1 MSASLNVIALIS
13 GGKDS
18 LFSILH
24 CLANDHKVVALAN
37 LYPPS
42 STPNETDSSTEP
54 PQDVDP
60 NSYMYQ
66 TAGHTLL
73 PHYSSALSLPLYRAP
88 IFGSAVNTE
97 RDYSKTPT
105 KDYSKGEEEDETE
118 SLVPLLKKVLIMHP
132 SANALCTGAILS
144 TYQRTRIENIALRL
158 SLVPLSYLWQYPFL
172 PAPFP
177 SPGGLLED
185 MKAVGMKAQIVK
197 VASGGLDDGMLW
209 EDVLSDGGRKRV
221 ERAMAKF
228 GGSVLGEG
236 GEYETLVLDGPSG
249 VWNETISVDEE
260 ERTVHRGEG
269 GAAWV
274 AITGGRVIQKTGE
287 AGKDEWRKKLRIPE
301 MLDVRFEKILRE
313 TQWLSSKDL
322 ASRDIS
328 RQSIWTHQ
336 QRFSYSKSTYTVS
349 NITESGERVED
360 QIAKIRGSLNL
371 LLLKS
376 ESGMDDVVFTTI
388 LLRSMSDFSVVNEN
402 YAKWFIKPNPP
413 ARVTVACGDALPRGV
428 LVMLSVI
435 IGNQTQSSSCHHC
448 RGLHVQSRSYW
459 APANIGPYS
468 QAISMRVAQESST
481 SIVFVAGQIPLVP
494 ASMRVVDMEENTE
507 GNDHFG
513 KFHKQAVLS
522 AQHLWRI
529 GIEMKVTY
537 WLGAIAFIAAEDDIQ
552 YKAAMAWK
560 IWKSLH
566 LSTNAGDNDEEEE
579 DDGPDAWDRKYGGCS
594 SFSIEDSSPRH
605 LPDFKAI
612 QPRQGHDSIVPGFF
626 AVQVDEIPRG
636 CEIEWQSLGIVSDK
650 ICVQSYE
657 AGVSKATICRAVDES
672 VTIIYYSLVYAEGLN
687 IKDLQ
692 NQAIKAIVSQDVLAD
707 DWTQWFSSH
716 ATVYTSHP
724 GLFQSEDVQLV
735 PCRRIWGSE
744 GQELSAGLVLRLE
757 QCTQNERLWNQQR
770 ENQNS
775 LL

>member
-42 STPNETDSSTEP
+42 SIPSETDSSTES
-54 PQDVDP
+54 PQDIDP

-66 TAGHTLL
+66 TAGHNLL

-88 IFGSAVNTE
+88 IVGSAVNTE
-97 RDYSKTPT
+97 RDYSKTQAT
-105 KDYSKGEEEDETE
+105 DGKDEEEDETE
-118 SLVPLLKKVLIMHP
+118 SLIPLLRKVLIMHP

-185 MKAVGMKAQIVK
+185 MKAVGMKARIVK
-197 VASGGLDDGMLW
+197 VASGGLDEGVLW
-209 EDVLSDGGRKRV
+209 EDVLSDVGRKRV
-221 ERAMAKF
+221 ERAMTKF

-249 VWNETISVDEE
+249 VWNGTISVDDE

-274 AITGGRVIQKTGE
+274 AITGGRVTQKTGE
-287 AGKDEWRKKLRIPE
+287 AGKDDWKKKLRIPE
-301 MLDVRFEKILRE
+301 LLDRRFEKILRE
-313 TQWLSSKDL
+313 TQWLSSKNL
-322 ASRDIS
+322 ATRDIF

-336 QRFSYSKSTYTVS
+336 RRFSYSKSTYTVS
-349 NITESGERVED
+349 NITEFGERAED
-360 QIAKIRGSLNL
+360 QMAKIRGSLNL

-376 ESGMDDVVFTTI
+376 ESCMDDVVFTTI
-388 LLRSMSDFSVVNEN
+388 LLRSMSDFSAVNES

-435 IGNQTQSSSCHHC
+435 VGNQTQSSSCHHC
-448 RGLHVQSRSYW
+448 RGLHIQSRSYW

-468 QAISMRVAQESST
+468 QAISMRVAQDSST

-494 ASMRVVDMEENTE
+494 ASMKVVDMEGNT
-507 GNDHFG
+507 GSNDHG
-513 KFHKQAVLS
+513 GEFHKQAVLS

-529 GIEMKVTY
+529 GIELKVTY
-537 WLGAIAFIAAEDDIQ
+537 WSGAIAFIAAEDDVQ
-552 YKAAMAWK
+552 YKAAVAWK
-560 IWKSLH
+560 TWESLH
-566 LSTNAGDNDEEEE
+566 LSANGQDQDENEE
-579 DDGPDAWDRKYGGCS
+579 DDGPDAWDRKYGGYS
-594 SFSIEDSSPRH
+594 SFEIGDSSPRH
-605 LPDFKAI
+605 LPNFKAI
-612 QPRQGHDSIVPGFF
+612 QPRQGYDSMVPGFF

-636 CEIEWQSLGIVSDK
+636 CEIEWQSQGIASDK
-650 ICVQSYE
+650 ICVESYE
-657 AGVSKATICRAVDES
+657 TGASKATICRTMNES
-672 VTIIYYSLVYAEGLN
+672 VAIIYIPIVYAENLS
-687 IKDLQ
+687 IKDLKD
-692 NQAIKAIVSQDVLAD
+692 QAIKAIISQDVID
-707 DWTQWFSSH
+707 EDWTKWFSSH

-724 GLFQSEDVQLV
+724 SLFQSEDVQLV

-744 GQELSAGLVLRLE
+744 GEELSAGLVLRLE
-757 QCTQNERLWNQQR
+757 KYTQDEDSWN
-770 ENQNS
+770 
-775 LL
+775 